1 MPSKNTVRPAA
12 PSETERRLPTQ
23 ERAQRTVETLFSA
36 TAQIVETE
44 GAQALTTNKIAAK
57 AGFSIGTLYQ
67 YFPSKEAIVQ
77 AMVERAREHLMQ
89 LLDQLLTQAQTEQAD
104 PRDVLRDYM
113 RIMVLHLGTGRSD
126 LVMAA
131 VPRRLR
137 GAMVRLAWQMDD
149 YEHSS
154 KAVREFA
161 ERIAL
166 YLNHAAQTHPQLNLR
181 CPPARLFVIMRA
193 VLGVIR
199 SASLEKSPLLGT
211 PEFEAELVH
220 MVFAVLSTEPLPSSL
235 PANP

>member
-1 MPSKNTVRPAA
+1 MPPKATSALPA
-12 PSETERRLPTQ
+12 PSDSERRLPTQ

-36 TAQIVETE
+36 TAQIVEAE

-77 AMVERAREHLMQ
+77 AMVERERAYLMS
-89 LLDQLLTQAQTEQAD
+89 LLDQLLTHAQDTAAD
-104 PRDVLRDYM
+104 PKTVLRDYI
-113 RIMVLHLGTGRSD
+113 RLLVLHLGTGRGD
-126 LVMAA
+126 HAMAA
-131 VPRRLR
+131 VPRKLR
-137 GAMVRLAWQMDD
+137 GAMVRLAWEMDD

-154 KAVREFA
+154 KAVREFS

-166 YLNHAAQTHPQLNLR
+166 YLSHVQNTHPQLQLR
-181 CPPARLFVIMRA
+181 CTPARLFVIMRA

-211 PEFEAELVH
+211 EEFEAELAH
-220 MVFAVLSTEPLPSSL
+220 MVHAMLSTEPAPINTSS
-235 PANP
+235 

>member
-1 MPSKNTVRPAA
+1 MPSKSTATLA
-12 PSETERRLPTQ
+12 FPSESERRLPTQ
-23 ERAQRTVETLFSA
+23 ERAQRTVETIFSA
-36 TAQIVETE
+36 TAHIVEAE

-77 AMVERAREHLMQ
+77 TMVERERVHVIQ
-89 LLDQLLTQAQTEQAD
+89 LLDQLLTQAQESARD
-104 PRDVLRDYM
+104 PREVLKDYM
-113 RIMVLHLGTGRSD
+113 RIMVVHLGTGRADHALS
-126 LVMAA
+126 A

-137 GAMVRLAWQMDD
+137 SAMVRLAWQLDD
-149 YEHSS
+149 YERTS
-154 KAVREFA
+154 KAVREFS

-166 YLNHAAQTHPQLNLR
+166 YLNHAANSHPYLKLR

-211 PEFEAELVH
+211 PEFESELAH
-220 MVFAVLSTEPLPSSL
+220 LVFAMLSTEPMDTEAL
-235 PANP
+235 

>member
-1 MPSKNTVRPAA
+1 MPSKTPPHPVF

-36 TAQIVETE
+36 TAQIVEAE

-77 AMVERAREHLMQ
+77 AMVERERAHLMQ
-89 LLDQLLTQAQTEQAD
+89 VLDQLLTQAQESVRD
-104 PRDVLRDYM
+104 PREVLHDYM
-113 RIMVLHLGTGRSD
+113 QLMVLHLGTGRTD
-126 LVMAA
+126 HAMGA

-154 KAVREFA
+154 KAVREFS
-161 ERIAL
+161 ERVAL
-166 YLNHAAQTHPQLNLR
+166 YLNHAARSHPHLKLS

-199 SASLEKSPLLGT
+199 SASLEKSPLLGS
-211 PEFEAELVH
+211 PEFEAELMH
-220 MVFAVLSTEPLPSSL
+220 LVFAMLSTEPLSPNI
-235 PANP
+235 P

>member
-1 MPSKNTVRPAA
+1 M
-12 PSETERRLPTQ
+12 PTQ

-36 TAQIVETE
+36 TAQIVEAE

-77 AMVERAREHLMQ
+77 AMVDRERAHLMQ
-89 LLDQLLTQAQTEQAD
+89 QLDQLLTAGQDQGSD
-104 PRDVLRDYM
+104 PRLVLKEYM
-113 RIMVLHLGTGRSD
+113 RIMVTHLGTGRAD
-126 LVMAA
+126 HAMAA

-137 GAMVRLAWQMDD
+137 GAMVRLAWEMDD

-154 KAVREFA
+154 KAVREFS
-161 ERIAL
+161 ERVAL
-166 YLNHAAQTHPQLNLR
+166 YLNHASNAHPHLNLR
-181 CPPARLFVIMRA
+181 CTPARLFVIMRA

-211 PEFEAELVH
+211 QEFEDELAH
-220 MVFAVLSTEPLPSSL
+220 MVLATLSAPSAH
-235 PANP
+235 P